1 MTLCLNTK
9 GLELRTRTEE
19 LQKLVVSGACETFW
33 EFKELVGKPNEGALI
48 QDGSVTQLNRYVV
61 NYLKYLVTFY
71 SPILD
76 KLLKID
82 KNWQFEEEEEQGGLP
97 HGVLL
102 FMQAVELQVEQCSE
116 EYSDPALR
124 HLFIMN
130 NLYYMCNR
138 VGKCQ
143 HLGPMLGETW
153 LNEQQQKVQQ
163 HSLAY
168 EREVC
173 RHMLH
178 QLNLEEGRMA
188 MASVGSGRGSSSTR
202 ELMRKRLQGFTT
214 ALEEVCTRQ
223 AHWIVPE
230 DDLREQTT
238 QALVDTVV
246 PAYESFLEIY
256 GHTINSPGA
265 AGPKGVKYLPN
276 GVERMLKCLLK
287 DSQTNSLHHSNNGSR
302 HGGSAY
308 ALPPN

>member
-1 MTLCLNTK
+1 M
-9 GLELRTRTEE
+9 
-19 LQKLVVSGACETFW
+19 VSGACETFW

-153 LNEQQQKVQQ
+153 LNEQQQKVNSWAAQEIHIVTLFVRQ
-163 HSLAY
+163 FVSN
-168 EREVC
+168 C
-173 RHMLH
+173 K
-178 QLNLEEGRMA
+178 
-188 MASVGSGRGSSSTR
+188 T
-202 ELMRKRLQGFTT
+202 QG
-214 ALEEVCTRQ
+214 
-223 AHWIVPE
+223 
-230 DDLREQTT
+230 
-238 QALVDTVV
+238 
-246 PAYESFLEIY
+246 
-256 GHTINSPGA
+256 
-265 AGPKGVKYLPN
+265 
-276 GVERMLKCLLK
+276 
-287 DSQTNSLHHSNNGSR
+287 
-302 HGGSAY
+302 
-308 ALPPN
+308 